1 MSVITTGA
9 ISISNLMMVN
19 HSLQEL
25 NMSGNSIGDDGIYA
39 IARELCNCKINKLYV
54 EECGIT
60 VTGAKSLS
68 VAVASYDTIKELWL
82 KDNPIGVEGALLMVE
97 AAVHNTSYLYV
108 SIDGK
113 YKSNRVKE
121 MLFILEKRRR
131 QEVGS

>member
-1 MSVITTGA
+1 
-9 ISISNLMMVN
+9 
-19 HSLQEL
+19 
-25 NMSGNSIGDDGIYA
+25 MSGNSIGDDGIYA
-39 IARELCNCKINKLYV
+39 IARELYNCKINKLYV

-68 VAVASYDTIKELWL
+68 VAVASYDTIRELWL